1 MGKLRISLIDCRF
14 HSPIGVFAQER
25 AVGHELAVSV
35 NVAIDAPAIQGD
47 TAECLAISY
56 ADLYEEV
63 KSVMAE
69 EGQLLETK
77 AMAVAGR
84 LRARWPQI
92 LEGSVKIVKISP
104 PIAGIVGSAGVEYEF

>member
-1 MGKLRISLIDCRF
+1 
-14 HSPIGVFAQER
+14 
-25 AVGHELAVSV
+25 
-35 NVAIDAPAIQGD
+35 
-47 TAECLAISY
+47 
-56 ADLYEEV
+56 
-63 KSVMAE
+63 MAE

-92 LEGSVKIVKISP
+92 LKGSVKIVKISP